1 MQKKEHK
8 QLFQSLVN
16 DKFDSFWSVNRK
28 LMEKSTGET
37 GFRNIPF
44 RVHRPDHPYTQV
56 PFQPIAVST
65 GQPNTLSDLIQH
77 ALPDIDLTSGWRI
90 VIHGIEIPL
99 ESQVQWLS
107 EHLSHADNFLH
118 ICLLSA
124 T

>member
-28 LMEKSTGET
+28 LMEKSPGET

-44 RVHRPDHPYTQV
+44 RIHQVDHPYTQV
-56 PFQPIAVST
+56 PFQPTAVGS
-65 GQPNTLSDLIQH
+65 GQPNTLGDLIQH
-77 ALPDIDLTSGWRI
+77 ALPDIDLACGWRVI
-90 VIHGIEIPL
+90 IHGIEIPL
-99 ESQVQWLS
+99 DSQVQWLS

-118 ICLLSA
+118 VCVLSA
-124 T
+124 V